1 MGSIGQAIFGGSKS
15 KQQSDSYNQAYPYI
29 QQQYGGVAN
38 NGLDASNM
46 VRNLLGLGDS
56 QAGTNAFNQY
66 KNSAGYQAA
75 EHAGT
80 QAIDNSQAA
89 KGLLGSGGTLKSI
102 SRFGTDLTNQYFNNY
117 LDRLTGQSSQGL
129 QAGALISGAGQVS
142 HGSGSSSEKPGMSK
156 FIGSILAAA

>member
-1 MGSIGQAIFGGSKS
+1 MSDIGQAIFGGSKS
-15 KQQSDSYNQAYPYI
+15 KQTSDSYNQAYPYV
-29 QQQYGGVAN
+29 QQQYGGVAD
-38 NGLDASNM
+38 NGVGANNM
-46 VRNLLGLGDS
+46 VKNLLGLGDS
-56 QAGTNAFNQY
+56 QAGADAFNQY
-66 KNSAGYQAA
+66 KNSAGYQAT

-80 QAIDNSQAA
+80 DAITNSQAA

-142 HGSGSSSEKPGMSK
+142 HGTGSSSQKPGMSK
-156 FIGSILAAA
+156 FIGSLLAAA